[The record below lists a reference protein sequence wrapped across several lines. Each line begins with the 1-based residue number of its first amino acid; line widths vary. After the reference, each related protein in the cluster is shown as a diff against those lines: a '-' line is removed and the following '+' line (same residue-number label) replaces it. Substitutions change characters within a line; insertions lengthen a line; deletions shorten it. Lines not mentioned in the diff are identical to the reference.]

1 MKKATSQNSILSRW
15 FIGIM
20 NNQKAFIGSCI
31 IVIFSLI
38 AIFSPSFIKSPTD
51 FLGTPLSPPSQ
62 EYIFGTNGQGQDVF
76 AQTICGARQT
86 LFVGFSAG
94 ILVVINP
101 SMSDSLAVEKY
112 REYKFVSE
120 VLEYR
125 ESVSFSNSRL
135 GDENTKVGDINRA
148 EIRNANNIFRTL

>member
-1 MKKATSQNSILSRW
+1 
-15 FIGIM
+15 
-20 NNQKAFIGSCI
+20 
-31 IVIFSLI
+31 
-38 AIFSPSFIKSPTD
+38 
-51 FLGTPLSPPSQ
+51 
-62 EYIFGTNGQGQDVF
+62 
-76 AQTICGARQT
+76 
-86 LFVGFSAG
+86 
-94 ILVVINP
+94 
-101 SMSDSLAVEKY
+101 MSDSLAVEKY